1 VFDGTSMA
9 TPHVAGAAALLVQ
22 LHRGWTPRQV
32 KSALVSTAGPAF
44 GDTARTAEAP
54 VPLEGGGL
62 VNLPAAND
70 PRVFTQPVSLSFADI
85 DVKRGAAERSL
96 LVRLSDA
103 GNGAGT
109 WTVELKP
116 QSATKGSAV
125 DLPASVTVPP
135 GGQALLAATA
145 RGNATADAGDD
156 YGFIVLRNGAVT
168 RRIPYL
174 FSITRPGLE
183 GVPPGPM
190 KKFLLGN
197 TLVGVSRANQYR
209 YPTSPFGPPPDY
221 TGPPMQQTGAEKLY
235 VMRVNKN
242 VANIGVSVV
251 IASNGAIIDPWML
264 GSPDENDVQG
274 YAGTPVNVNG
284 LMFDYRVDVGA
295 AGAEFPRQKA
305 YYVSIDSG
313 RDQFNGADH
322 AGRYVIRSWSN
333 DVTPPTVRL
342 ITHRVTVGRP
352 TIVAKVTDPGAGVDP
367 LSLVIGYHRALVGA
381 AAYDPISGVAIFPIP
396 DAAPQL
402 TGRTLGV
409 IQASDYQETKNVNTG
424 SKNILPN
431 TAFLPVTIQ
440 AVRGP
445 AIEWLFPEAN
455 TCVRGKAARIS
466 VNAGST
472 AKVRAVRF
480 FDGPTPI
487 ATVSKGIVGLYATD
501 WKTAHVRRGIH
512 SLRATVVD
520 VRGRTASAQRVVRV
534 CP

>member
-1 VFDGTSMA
+1 VSGPPAPAPELALYDADVLGPYAADG
-9 TPHVAGAAALLVQ
+9 PVGPDVRELVAEMPKAELHLHIEGTLEPELMFAL
-22 LHRGWTPRQV
+22 
-32 KSALVSTAGPAF
+32 
-44 GDTARTAEAP
+44 ARR
-54 VPLEGGGL
+54 
-62 VNLPAAND
+62 N
-70 PRVFTQPVSLSFADI
+70 R
-85 DVKRGAAERSL
+85 
-96 LVRLSDA
+96 
-103 GNGAGT
+103 
-109 WTVELKP
+109 
-116 QSATKGSAV
+116 
-125 DLPASVTVPP
+125 VTVPYASVDAVR
-135 GGQALLAATA
+135 QAYVFSDLQSFLDIYYAGCTVLVEEQDFYDLAWAYLERAAAQGVRHAEIFFDPQTHTG
-145 RGNATADAGDD
+145 RG
-156 YGFIVLRNGAVT
+156 
-168 RRIPYL
+168 IP
-174 FSITRPGLE
+174 I
-183 GVPPGPM
+183 
-190 KKFLLGN
+190 
-197 TLVGVSRANQYR
+197 
-209 YPTSPFGPPPDY
+209 
-221 TGPPMQQTGAEKLY
+221 
-235 VMRVNKN
+235 
-242 VANIGVSVV
+242 SVV
-251 IASNGAIIDPWML
+251 I
-264 GSPDENDVQG
+264 
-274 YAGTPVNVNG
+274 NG
-284 LMFDYRVDVGA
+284 L
-295 AGAEFPRQKA
+295 
-305 YYVSIDSG
+305 
-313 RDQFNGADH
+313 
-322 AGRYVIRSWSN
+322 
-333 DVTPPTVRL
+333 
-342 ITHRVTVGRP
+342 
-352 TIVAKVTDPGAGVDP
+352 
-367 LSLVIGYHRALVGA
+367 HRALVGA